1 MIMSLSDNFLSEKS
15 EVFYN
20 TRTKYY
26 EDENGTLV
34 PFEIACA
41 NRQIFKESGAELSEF
56 SRSIDWRLEYDAAN
70 AELFG
75 GAFGNSRHYVPTPES
90 REYYLDCSRR
100 RARRKIFDYII
111 CNNFDCF
118 ITLTLDKSLIDRN
131 DYGAVI
137 KKLKDFL
144 SNRVKRKGLIYLGV
158 PEFHRNGGLHFHFC
172 VNSSA
177 FSLSDSGCVSVD
189 GHKRPIKISTAK
201 RLKIPESE
209 WHTVY
214 NVDDWRLGFSTAIM
228 TYGDRGA
235 LAHYMRKELDKDCQK
250 RLTPEGFIEKIG
262 GRWYYS
268 GGKLKKPIV
277 KLENRNFN
285 DLDGYTYDVDCAG
298 GKFKFYVLTENGCVL

>member
-1 MIMSLSDNFLSEKS
+1 MSISEQFLYDSS

-26 EDENGTLV
+26 EDENGDLV
-34 PFEIACA
+34 PFEITCS

-56 SRSIDWRLEYDAAN
+56 TDSVDWRLEYEAAN

-75 GAFGNSRHYVPTPES
+75 GAFGSSHHYVPTPES
-90 REYYLDCSRR
+90 REFYLDCSRK

-131 DYGAVI
+131 DYSAII

-158 PEFHRNGGLHFHFC
+158 PEFHKNGGLHFHFC
-172 VNSSA
+172 VNSSS

-189 GHKRPIKISTAK
+189 GHKRPVKIATAK
-201 RLKIPESE
+201 RLRIPPEQ

-214 NVDDWRLGFSTAIM
+214 NVNDWKLGFSTAIM

-250 RLTPEGFIEKIG
+250 RLSPDGFVEKIG

-268 GGKLKKPIV
+268 GGKLKKPVI
-277 KLENRNFN
+277 KLENRNF
-285 DLDGYTYDVDCAG
+285 DEQKGFTYDVDCAG
-298 GKFKFYVLTENGCVL
+298 GKFKFYVLNDQGVVL